1 MYLNP
6 DTFTLGVWDCGKV
19 VPLRYAEPQAGPEH
33 CDIDGE
39 DDDDDDDDNDS
50 DDDEVNDD
58 ESGPIDISFVK
69 LFAIL
74 KIVVRING
82 FLYSGLGF

>member
-1 MYLNP
+1 M
-6 DTFTLGVWDCGKV
+6 
-19 VPLRYAEPQAGPEH
+19 RYAEPQAGPEH

-39 DDDDDDDDNDS
+39 DDDDDDNDNDN
-50 DDDEVNDD
+50 DDVDYD
-58 ESGPIDISFVK
+58 ESGPITLSIVK

-74 KIVVRING
+74 KIVVNG

>member
-1 MYLNP
+1 MHLNP

-33 CDIDGE
+33 WDS
-39 DDDDDDDDNDS
+39 DDDDDDDDND
-50 DDDEVNDD
+50 DHDNDD
-58 ESGPIDISFVK
+58 HDDHDKDHDDV